1 MDVVEV
7 ITLGL
12 LVIYGKGYSSNTV
25 IIKKNDGEVIV
36 VDPGMP
42 DNVSRVIQAIKRI
55 TKESLR
61 RVILSATHEHYDHI
75 GGFAE
80 LCRKVRCEIYVSKS
94 TADVLKAG
102 DDIISVAY
110 LFNAKL
116 ESIQVQK
123 VIKEGDCINS
133 AIGDFT
139 VIETPGHTIGSIC
152 FYNKPHKILISGD
165 TVFPHGGFGR
175 VDLHTGNIK
184 MLKSSIEKLSSLDVE
199 ILIPGHGRVIKS
211 DGKRHVLLSF
221 ENIKKFSDEGNV

>member
-1 MDVVEV
+1 MDVMEI
-7 ITLGL
+7 ITSGL

-25 IIKKNDGEVIV
+25 IIKKNDDEVIV

-42 DNVSRVIQAIKRI
+42 DNISRVVQAIKRI
-55 TKESLR
+55 IKDGLR

-75 GGFAE
+75 GGFAK

-116 ESIQVQK
+116 ESIQAQK
-123 VIKEGDCINS
+123 VIKEGDYIDS
-133 AIGDFT
+133 VIGEFT
-139 VIETPGHTIGSIC
+139 VIETPGHTAGSIC

-165 TVFPHGGFGR
+165 TVFPYGGFVR
-175 VDLHTGNIK
+175 SDLHTGNIK
-184 MLKSSIEKLSSLDVE
+184 MLKLSIEKLSSLDVK
-199 ILIPGHGRVIKS
+199 ILIPGHGRVIKNN
-211 DGKRHVLLSF
+211 GKQHILLSL
-221 ENIKKFSDEGNV
+221 ENIKNF